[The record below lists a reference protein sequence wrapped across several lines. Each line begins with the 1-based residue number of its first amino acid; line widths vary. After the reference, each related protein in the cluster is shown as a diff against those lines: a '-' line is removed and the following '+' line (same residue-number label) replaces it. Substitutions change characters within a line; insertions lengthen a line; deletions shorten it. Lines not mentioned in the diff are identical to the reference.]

1 MSPTAARARPT
12 IGIAGGIG
20 SGKSTVAR
28 ILARLGCEV
37 CISDDTA
44 RTVLD
49 APEVRAAVIDR
60 AGAGVRAPDGSVD
73 RAALGRALFADPA
86 LRADVERIMH
96 PRIEARRRAQFAAAP
111 LSTRAL
117 IIDAPLLFE
126 VGLERECDAVL
137 FVDTPRDLRLA
148 RVRASRG
155 WDDAELARRE
165 ASQIPLGEKR
175 RRSSDLVANTGDPA
189 ALEAAVAAAL
199 DAIIARTAPT

>member
-1 MSPTAARARPT
+1 MGRLEPGAA
-12 IGIAGGIG
+12 IGLTGGIG

-44 RTVLD
+44 RAVLD

-165 ASQIPLGEKR
+165 ASQIPLEEKR